1 MRETLMSG
9 APCPQR
15 GEGHAI
21 GLGCDRESPPLAER
35 FHACGRARFEFA
47 SGHVQRERTGSLTEL
62 FLMLVA
68 CSRVGSRWRGRPIT
82 GSEGSHRSATRPL
95 EA

>member
-47 SGHVQRERTGSLTEL
+47 SGHVQRERTGSFTEL
-62 FLMLVA
+62 FLRLVV
-68 CSRVGSRWRGRPIT
+68 CSLVGHGGTADRSPE
-82 GSEGSHRSATRPL
+82 SEGSHRAATRPP
-95 EA
+95 